1 MMLKVKTI
9 YLLNLIKDR
18 INIRRLLLLD
28 MHQKGIK
35 ITRLTYRPNNPYP
48 VSSEVLFKVIYK
60 SQYSR
65 PISKESINK
74 LKNYFKL

>member
-18 INIRRLLLLD
+18 IKIRRLLLLD
-28 MHQKGIK
+28 MHQKGLK
-35 ITRLTYRPNNPYP
+35 ITRLTYRKYNPYP

-74 LKNYFKL
+74 LKKYFNE

>member
-18 INIRRLLLLD
+18 IKIRRLLLLD

-35 ITRLTYRPNNPYP
+35 ITRLTYRKYNPYP

-60 SQYSR
+60 SQYNR
-65 PISKESINK
+65 PISKASINK
-74 LKNYFKL
+74 LKTYFNE